1 MPDKILTY
9 LVDKG
14 FLNKDQLKDID
25 EDSLGSVSQLESEL
39 VKRNLISPIEFLNA
53 KSAVFAVPF
62 LDLAGKKIESS
73 VLQEISEDA
82 VGHYK
87 ILPILRDGNDL
98 IIGMVDPE
106 DVEAREALKFISLKG
121 KFNPKVYVIS
131 EMDFV
136 TVYAQY
142 RNLGKEVTSALEQLE
157 EELESEI
164 EGGELTTSEK
174 IEQLAAEAPITKV
187 VAVLLRHAVEGRASD
202 IHIEPMEENTRIR
215 FRQDGTLYSSIILPK
230 SIHNAIISRVKV
242 LSNLKIDESRVPQ
255 DGRFHTKVG
264 NKKIDFRVS
273 SLPTSFGEKIALR
286 ILDATTGIG
295 NFSDIGFIGHTSE
308 VYQNAIKSPYG
319 MVLITGPTG
328 SGKSTTIYTTLKYL
342 NKDSVNI
349 ITLEDPVEYFM
360 SGINQSQVRP
370 EIGYS
375 FASGLRSILRQDPNI
390 IMVGEIRDKETAGL
404 ATHAALTG
412 HLVFSTLHTNNALGI
427 IPRLIDMG
435 IDQFLIPSTLV
446 AGVAQRLV
454 KKLCKECKNPI
465 EIPEKFAKVV
475 SEAISEIPAE
485 ELEKNGIKKPYKICQ
500 APGCSACANKGT
512 KGRLALFEIFSMTPE
527 MEKVTL
533 EENVSE
539 SRILEVAKKQGMISM
554 KHDGI
559 IKALLGLVSLEE
571 VLRVIKEK
579 E

>member
-9 LVDKG
+9 LVGNG
-14 FLNKDQLKDID
+14 FLNKNQLKDIN
-25 EDSLGSVSQLESEL
+25 EDSLSSVSQLELEL
-39 VKRNLISPIEFLNA
+39 VKRSLVSPIEFLKA
-53 KSAVFAVPF
+53 KSAIFEIPF
-62 LDLAGKKIESS
+62 LDLTGKKIEGSI
-73 VLQEISEDA
+73 LQEISEDA
-82 VGHYK
+82 VAHYK
-87 ILPILRDGNDL
+87 ILPILRDGDDL
-98 IIGMVDPE
+98 IVGMVDPE

-121 KFNPKVYVIS
+121 KFNPKVHVIS
-131 EMDFV
+131 EADFAII
-136 TVYAQY
+136 YAQY

-157 EELESEI
+157 EELVSELG
-164 EGGELTTSEK
+164 GGEATTSEK
-174 IEQLAAEAPITKV
+174 IEQIAAEAPITKV

-230 SIHNAIISRVKV
+230 SIHNAIISRIKV

-255 DGRFHTKVG
+255 DGRFHTRIG

-286 ILDATTGIG
+286 ILDSTTGIG
-295 NFSDIGFIGHTSE
+295 SFEDIGFLGHTSE
-308 VYQNAIKSPYG
+308 VYQNAIKNPYG
-319 MVLITGPTG
+319 IILITGPTG
-328 SGKSTTIYTTLKYL
+328 SGKSTTLYTTLKYL
-342 NKDSVNI
+342 NTDSVNI

-370 EIGYS
+370 EIGYD

-435 IDQFLIPSTLV
+435 IDQFLIPSTLI

-454 KKLCKECKNPI
+454 KKLCKECKKSI
-465 EIPEKFAKVV
+465 EIPEKFEKIV

-485 ELEKNGIKKPYKICQ
+485 EIEKLGIKKPYKVCQ
-500 APGCSACANKGT
+500 TSGCSACGNKGT
-512 KGRLALFEIFSMTPE
+512 KGRLALFEIFAMTPE
-527 MEKVTL
+527 IEKVTL
-533 EENVSE
+533 EKNVSE
-539 SRILEVAKKQGMISM
+539 SRIWEVTKKQGMISI
-554 KHDGI
+554 KNDGI
-559 IKALLGLVSLEE
+559 MKALLGLVSLEE
-571 VLRVIKEK
+571 VLRVVKE
-579 E
+579 

>member
-1 MPDKILTY
+1 MPEKILTY
-9 LVDKG
+9 LVSKG
-14 FLNKDQLKDID
+14 FLNKNQLKEID
-25 EDSLGSVSQLESEL
+25 KDALSSVSQLESEL
-39 VKRNLISPIEFLNA
+39 VRKNIVSPLDFLSA
-53 KSAVFAVPF
+53 KSAVFGIPF
-62 LDLAGKKIESS
+62 LDLSGKKIEGS
-73 VLQEISEDA
+73 VLQEISQDVVA
-82 VGHYK
+82 HYK
-87 ILPILRDGNDL
+87 ILPIMRDGEDL
-98 IIGMVDPE
+98 VVGMVDPE

-121 KFNPKVYVIS
+121 KFNARIHVIS
-131 EMDFV
+131 ESDF
-136 TVYAQY
+136 TLVYEQY
-142 RNLGKEVTSALEQLE
+142 RNIGREVTSALEQLE
-157 EELESEI
+157 EELGSELA
-164 EGGELTTSEK
+164 GGELTTSEK
-174 IEQLAAEAPITKV
+174 IEQIASEAPITKV

-202 IHIEPMEENTRIR
+202 IHIEPMEDKTRVR
-215 FRQDGTLYSSIILPK
+215 FRLDGSLFSSIILPK
-230 SIHNAIISRVKV
+230 SIHNAIISRIKV

-286 ILDATTGIG
+286 ILDSSIG
-295 NFSDIGFIGHTSE
+295 LGSFTDIGLIGHTSD
-308 VYQNAIKSPYG
+308 VYENAIKNPYG
-319 MVLITGPTG
+319 IVLITGPTG
-328 SGKSTTIYTTLKYL
+328 SGKSTTLYTTLRYL
-342 NKDSVNI
+342 NKESVNI

-360 SGINQSQVRP
+360 AGINQSQVRP
-370 EIGYS
+370 EIGYD

-435 IDQFLIPSTLV
+435 IDQFLIPSTLI

-454 KKLCKECKNPI
+454 KKLCKECKKPI
-465 EIPEKFAKVV
+465 EIPEKFQKIISDGV
-475 SEAISEIPAE
+475 SEIPQE
-485 ELEKNGIKKPYKICQ
+485 ELERHKLKKPYKLYQ
-500 APGCSACANKGT
+500 ADGCSACANKGT

-533 EENVSE
+533 EKNVSE
-539 SRILEVAKKQGMISM
+539 ASVWEVAKKQGMISI

-571 VLRVIKEK
+571 VLRVVE

>member
-1 MPDKILTY
+1 
-9 LVDKG
+9 
-14 FLNKDQLKDID
+14 
-25 EDSLGSVSQLESEL
+25 
-39 VKRNLISPIEFLNA
+39 
-53 KSAVFAVPF
+53 
-62 LDLAGKKIESS
+62 
-73 VLQEISEDA
+73 
-82 VGHYK
+82 
-87 ILPILRDGNDL
+87 
-98 IIGMVDPE
+98 
-106 DVEAREALKFISLKG
+106 
-121 KFNPKVYVIS
+121 
-131 EMDFV
+131 
-136 TVYAQY
+136 
-142 RNLGKEVTSALEQLE
+142 
-157 EELESEI
+157 
-164 EGGELTTSEK
+164 
-174 IEQLAAEAPITKV
+174 
-187 VAVLLRHAVEGRASD
+187 
-202 IHIEPMEENTRIR
+202 
-215 FRQDGTLYSSIILPK
+215 
-230 SIHNAIISRVKV
+230 
-242 LSNLKIDESRVPQ
+242 
-255 DGRFHTKVG
+255 
-264 NKKIDFRVS
+264 
-273 SLPTSFGEKIALR
+273 
-286 ILDATTGIG
+286 
-295 NFSDIGFIGHTSE
+295 
-308 VYQNAIKSPYG
+308 